1 MTKEERKELAQ
12 KIMEEEAKGMSYE
25 MEFLGECVLTEVLRL
40 QSEGETAEAK
50 AFEVFLPIDE
60 VFLSSIVPMVGQDEF
75 EKMLAIYKEEKRKQR
90 LAYLEE

>member
-40 QSEGETAEAK
+40 QSEGETAMK
-50 AFEVFLPIDE
+50 T
-60 VFLSSIVPMVGQDEF
+60 
-75 EKMLAIYKEEKRKQR
+75 
-90 LAYLEE
+90 